1 MGTGLLG
8 SPSVSLPPSLDK
20 PGWSDH
26 FLLCLFV
33 FLDLLSSNLGS
44 IDSCQKQMSV
54 TISSCM
60 FI

>member
-8 SPSVSLPPSLDK
+8 SLSVSPPSLLDK

-26 FLLCLFV
+26 FFLCLFV
-33 FLDLLSSNLGS
+33 FLDFLSSNLGS
-44 IDSCQKQMSV
+44 TDSCQKQKSV